1 MAQSSKINP
10 LSCSSGG
17 YPIVLNAI
25 PLHSSTAT
33 FCPIGKFCKV
43 TPFSRI
49 VQVFFRDYKSTRPQD
64 HKWAVAGCFFKT
76 TSQRDYKSTSRAVA
90 GCFFKTTSQR
100 DYKSTSRAVA
110 GCFFKTTSQRDYKS
124 TSRAVAGCF
133 FKTTSQRD
141 YKSTSRAVAGCFFKT
156 TSQRDYKSTS
166 RAVADGFKT
175 TSQRVNRTTSR
186 AVAVL
191 PFDFR
196 LFSFTLC
203 LSTIKKTE
211 NSTLLARPHPCISR
225 IPYKGDTDVI
235 YLGVGRP

>member
-64 HKWAVAGCFFKT
+64 HKW
-76 TSQRDYKSTSRAVA
+76 
-90 GCFFKTTSQR
+90 
-100 DYKSTSRAVA
+100 AVA